1 MNNPNK
7 DDVSAPDRLRL
18 DDLFVTPTDLGVA
31 FGHLK
36 NGVVVSNV
44 TNDLEAAQ
52 TLIMLAIQLL
62 PDGPQRQALLDFWV
76 LR

>member
-1 MNNPNK
+1 MNNHNK

-36 NGVVVSNV
+36 NGVVVTNV
-44 TNDLEAAQ
+44 NNDLEAAQ
-52 TLIMLAIQLL
+52 TLMILAAGLL
-62 PDGPQRQALLDFWV
+62 PDGPQRQLLLAIRV
-76 LR
+76 LP